1 MGFLDTELKKNK
13 SASKIAISSS
23 AQLEKLVIDT
33 VDEIAKMVGST
44 LGPHGKTIL
53 IERREAG
60 LPPYQTKDG
69 VTVARSL
76 GFRNS
81 IQQVIL
87 ESFRDAAIKTVEHAG
102 DGTTT
107 ATVLA
112 RGILKE
118 MNKFLKNNK
127 EYSPQQAVREVTAF
141 FEKECVPYIQN
152 AAIKVNKDN
161 YNDLLMT
168 VARVSTNGDEVLSHN
183 VLKAFNLVGDSGHIT
198 LAEEGGSPGFEV
210 SKMSGYVINKGYEE
224 SCGRFSNE
232 FINDQGNSR
241 VFLENPSFILIDG
254 NLLDMAGLGR
264 LFQLLEQEYLQN
276 KKISTNYVIF
286 AHQFNQQVLAQL
298 AKVQTSS
305 TFKIVP
311 CLTPMDAL
319 ANSRYDFLRDMA
331 AFTGGKI
338 FNSLNYPLANGMPSD
353 LGQAGTAFEMTRF
366 RSVVHGAGNEATI
379 IQRVHQLKTRRDAAA
394 TSKFEKSIIDERI
407 GRLTGGIAKLTI
419 IDVSDSQIR
428 ETKDRAEDAICAIR
442 GAARHGVVPGGGR
455 ILLNL
460 SMKAITHQSQV
471 VRSVLSPALQQP
483 VLLLLE
489 NAGLSQT
496 EQQNVLSQLIMDESV
511 VYNALTKEV
520 GDAFKLKLLDSV
532 PAVLEAIRS
541 AISIAGLLGTLGGV
555 CVFARDDEYD
565 RQKALKVDKLQDEME
580 NYKEPDNSFMLEDE

>member
-1 MGFLDTELKKNK
+1 MGFLDNELKKNK

-23 AQLEKLVIDT
+23 AKLEKLVMET

-53 IERREAG
+53 IERREPGA
-60 LPPYQTKDG
+60 PPYQTKDG

-112 RGILKE
+112 RAILKE
-118 MNKFLKNNK
+118 MNKFLKNHK
-127 EYSPQQAVREVTAF
+127 EYSPQQAVREITQF
-141 FEKECVPYIQN
+141 FEKECVPYIDKT
-152 AAIKVNKDN
+152 AIKINKDN
-161 YNDLLMT
+161 YNELLLT
-168 VARVSTNGDEVLSHN
+168 VAKVSTNGDENLSFN

-198 LAEEGGSPGFEV
+198 LAEESGTPGFEV
-210 SKMSGYVINKGYEE
+210 SQMKGYVINKGYEE
-224 SCGRFSNE
+224 SCGRFANE
-232 FINDQGNSR
+232 FINDQGNNR
-241 VFLENPSFILIDG
+241 IYLENPSYILVDG
-254 NLLDMAGLGR
+254 NILDMAGLGR
-264 LFQLLEQEYLQN
+264 LFQILEQEYLQS
-276 KKISTNYVIF
+276 KKGSTNFVIF

-298 AKVQTSS
+298 AKVASSS
-305 TFKIVP
+305 TFKIIP

-319 ANSRYDFLRDMA
+319 ANSRYDFLKDMA
-331 AFTGGKI
+331 ALTGGKI
-338 FNSLNYPLANGMPSD
+338 FNALNYPLSQGMPSD
-353 LGQAGTAFEMTRF
+353 LGQAGTAFEMNRF
-366 RSVVHGAGNEATI
+366 RAVVHGTGNEATI
-379 IQRVHQLKTRRDAAA
+379 LQRVQQLKVRKDSPS
-394 TSKFEKSIIDERI
+394 TSKFEKSILEERI

-442 GAARHGVVPGGGR
+442 GASKNGVVPGGGR

-460 SMKAITHQSQV
+460 SMKAMQNTSEV
-471 VRSVLSPALQQP
+471 VREVLSPAFQQP

-489 NAGLSQT
+489 NAGLSQQ
-496 EQQNVLSQLIMDESV
+496 EQQNVLSTLVADQSV
-511 VYNALTKEV
+511 VYNALTKEI

-541 AISIAGLLGTLGGV
+541 SISIAGLLGTLGGV

-565 RQKALKVDKLQDEME
+565 RQRALKSDKLQEEMD
-580 NYKEPDNSFMLEDE
+580 NYREPDNSFMLEEE